1 VRQVL
6 TQVNGFVA
14 AGEGRNAL
22 AILEAI
28 TERYV
33 ADWVE
38 LDDPDGRASAFFKDL
53 GAVQTEAILTA
64 DWTIRMAC
72 QQAKSIMNQG
82 KAQYYHHAARWPS
95 AISKSLLKATRSPMT
110 SRSTAVGKGSGSPQP
125 RRSRAPGCFSRRR
138 RRRMKFGIY
147 SSIAN
152 PPRGEHLERCI
163 DEVIAEAQLAEASG
177 FDACFFGE
185 HHQDQDGFLPSPL
198 IVATAVAA
206 QTHRMNVGT
215 SVILLPLHHPVHVA
229 EDVITLDLIS
239 KGRVILGV
247 GIGYQAADF
256 RAFAVPTEHR
266 VALFE
271 EGVEII
277 RKCWSGEP
285 FSVHGAHYTLDNIQ
299 IRPRPFQTPAP
310 PLWIGASVPAAAR
323 RAGRLGDAFVATPS
337 ADLDST
343 LRLVAAYRQ
352 AALQAGRQPQV
363 VLMRDA
369 WVARS
374 PAEAAAVYGPEVM
387 TAYRYY
393 WQNRLAE
400 FRNIGPEVEFT
411 LENLAPNRLIL
422 GDPETCIRE
431 FQRWHEA
438 TGADYALLRLRH
450 AHSGG
455 PAHEKIMQTLKLFGD
470 RVLPFCR

>member
-1 VRQVL
+1 
-6 TQVNGFVA
+6 
-14 AGEGRNAL
+14 
-22 AILEAI
+22 
-28 TERYV
+28 
-33 ADWVE
+33 
-38 LDDPDGRASAFFKDL
+38 
-53 GAVQTEAILTA
+53 
-64 DWTIRMAC
+64 
-72 QQAKSIMNQG
+72 
-82 KAQYYHHAARWPS
+82 
-95 AISKSLLKATRSPMT
+95 
-110 SRSTAVGKGSGSPQP
+110 
-125 RRSRAPGCFSRRR
+125 
-138 RRRMKFGIY
+138 MKFGIY

-152 PPRGEHLERCI
+152 PPRGEQLDRCI
-163 DEVIAEAQLAEASG
+163 EEVIAEAQLAEASG

-206 QTHRMNVGT
+206 RTRRLNVGT
-215 SVILLPLHHPVHVA
+215 SVVLLPLHHPVHVA
-229 EDVITLDLIS
+229 EDVITLDLVS

-256 RAFAVPTEHR
+256 RAFAVPMEHR

-277 RKCWSGEP
+277 RKCWSGER
-285 FSVHGAHYTLDNIQ
+285 FSFHGAHYTLEDLQ

-337 ADLDST
+337 ADLEST
-343 LRLVAAYRQ
+343 RRLVDAYRQ

-369 WVARS
+369 WVAQTR
-374 PAEAAAVYGPEVM
+374 AEAAAVYGPEVM

-411 LENLAPNRLIL
+411 LDNLAPNRLVL
-422 GDPETCIRE
+422 GDPETCVRE

-438 TGADYALLRLRH
+438 TGADYFLLRLRH

-470 RVLPFCR
+470 GVLPYCR